1 MKTAVMANGE
11 WDLEWGRNELNKSHI
26 AMLICAD
33 GGGNL
38 AIAAGRL
45 PEVLIGDL
53 DSITEENLEKC
64 MLGHTEVK
72 IFPKEKDQT
81 DLELAV
87 EYAEAYL
94 RSVGTSQN
102 EIILYA
108 AGGKRMD
115 HLMGNLSLMIG
126 YAQKG
131 LRLKMKDRHSE
142 AWVMVTGKE
151 KIKGNIGQQ
160 LSIVPLSDYAC
171 ISAEGLYYELDRLNL
186 AQHSPRGISNVF
198 THEEITI
205 EIHEGKALIYLLA

>member
-11 WDLEWGRNELNKSHI
+11 WDIEWGHAELDKTNI
-26 AMLICAD
+26 AMLVCAD

-38 AIAAGRL
+38 AIASGRL
-45 PEVLIGDL
+45 PDILIGDL

-64 MLGHTEVK
+64 MTGHTEIK
-72 IFPKEKDQT
+72 IYPKEKDQT

-87 EYAEAYL
+87 AYAESYL
-94 RSVGTSQN
+94 QSVGASQN

-131 LRLKMKDRHSE
+131 LRLKMKDRNSE
-142 AWVMVTGKE
+142 AWVMVPGKE

-171 ISAEGLYYELDRLNL
+171 ISAEGLYYELNRLTL
-186 AQHSPRGISNVF
+186 AQNSPRGISNVF
-198 THEEITI
+198 THEEIAV
-205 EIHEGKALIYLLA
+205 EIHEGKALIYLL

>member
-11 WDLEWGRNELNKSHI
+11 WDFEWGRSELDKSKI

-38 AIAAGRL
+38 AIASGRL
-45 PEVLIGDL
+45 PDILVGDL
-53 DSITEENLEKC
+53 DSITDDNLERCIK
-64 MLGHTEVK
+64 GHTEIK
-72 IFPKEKDQT
+72 KYPKEKDET

-87 EYAEAYL
+87 AYAEMVLKSTATPQ
-94 RSVGTSQN
+94 S

-115 HLMGNLSLMIG
+115 HLMGNISLMIG

-131 LRLKMKDRHSE
+131 LRLKMKDKQSE
-142 AWVMVTGKE
+142 AWVMVPGKE
-151 KIKGNIGQQ
+151 IIKGNIGQQ

-205 EIHEGKALIYLLA
+205 EIHEGKALIYRL